1 MLGESRIL
9 ALESVIPLKKTGT
22 PWHPKT
28 KATNWESVI
37 QYAGANC
44 KIMKHILYVLENIYN
59 YSTEKGP
66 WGTIRTHYTKKQKKQ
81 KNLESKDGKR
91 QGTLKRK
98 DISFMNNLISFFFL
112 APLYLLPSRKGFFFC
127 AL

>member
-1 MLGESRIL
+1 MKYVHIFSAQDYVRKFGFRNPGIFSWESRIL
-9 ALESVIPLKKTGT
+9 ALESVILLKKTGT

-44 KIMKHILYVLENIYN
+44 KIMKHIVYLLENIYN

-66 WGTIRTHYTKKQKKQ
+66 WGTIRTHYTKKQK
-81 KNLESKDGKR
+81 NKR
-91 QGTLKRK
+91 TLNRRMAN
-98 DISFMNNLISFFFL
+98 DRG
-112 APLYLLPSRKGFFFC
+112 P
-127 AL
+127 